1 LAADPIS
8 SSAYRRSSQIY
19 GGIRAAPYFLLF
31 LALIS
36 ADYAVMANI
45 LPAVKKETPLL
56 GGGGDDERRNDAQG
70 GTKFRARS
78 PSSRMRIKLQTRA
91 PTVNCK
97 FPSSGCRRRSRLRPV
112 CAGKWGKK
120 WIEFFFVP
128 AVARLPQN

>member
-1 LAADPIS
+1 LAVAADPIS

-19 GGIRAAPYFLLF
+19 GWIRAAPYFLLF
-31 LALIS
+31 LAPIS
-36 ADYAVMANI
+36 ADYAVMASI

-56 GGGGDDERRNDAQG
+56 GGGDDERRNDAQG

-97 FPSSGCRRRSRLRPV
+97 FPSSGCRRLSRLRPV

-120 WIEFFFVP
+120 WIEFFVP
-128 AVARLPQN
+128 AVARLPWN